1 MQILSLIYNFIL
13 ICLAAWWLSDL
24 SRHADLHTFEV
35 WCTLFI
41 IILHAVIIL
50 KILNPS
56 ILASIKRSTAL
67 GLNVLTVGYWVGYLF
82 LTWLACG
89 HIVKKKLGFR
99 ICTPR
104 DRIIRLCFWQVV

>member
-67 GLNVLTVGYWVGYLF
+67 GLNVLTVGYWVGVFVPHMVGLR
-82 LTWLACG
+82 T
-89 HIVKKKLGFR
+89 HRQKKV
-99 ICTPR
+99 
-104 DRIIRLCFWQVV
+104 RLQNLYSQG